1 MTRWTPIERGQ
12 VWDINL
18 DPTVGTEIQKT
29 RPCIVASSDFIGT
42 LPLRV
47 VVPITEWK
55 SRYAKHPW
63 MVKLTPNASNGL
75 VKACAADALQIRSL
89 DERRFVRC
97 RGVLS
102 AEEMDDVVAAIIIVL
117 NIPIGS
123 PGS

>member
-1 MTRWTPIERGQ
+1 
-12 VWDINL
+12 
-18 DPTVGTEIQKT
+18 
-29 RPCIVASSDFIGT
+29 
-42 LPLRV
+42 
-47 VVPITEWK
+47 
-55 SRYAKHPW
+55 

-97 RGVLS
+97 RGGVLS
-102 AEEMDDVVAAIIIVL
+102 AEEMDDVVAAIIIVP

>member
-1 MTRWTPIERGQ
+1 
-12 VWDINL
+12 
-18 DPTVGTEIQKT
+18 
-29 RPCIVASSDFIGT
+29 
-42 LPLRV
+42 
-47 VVPITEWK
+47 
-55 SRYAKHPW
+55 